1 MKTET
6 MTAWCSAAI
15 IPVNYGRPGMQDP
28 ASMEMQMP
36 DLVFTDNNMEYEI
49 PAAPHQ
55 TISLEFSCNFYVK
68 DAKERRGE
76 DRLSMIVSM
85 EEK

>member
-6 MTAWCSAAI
+6 MTVWCSAAI
-15 IPVNYGRPGMQDP
+15 IPVKLRETKYAGIRLKGK
-28 ASMEMQMP
+28 QMP

>member
-1 MKTET
+1 
-6 MTAWCSAAI
+6 MTRFLPARPLHPWFRSWTLLALAWAAAVLSSRI
-15 IPVNYGRPGMQDP
+15 
-28 ASMEMQMP
+28 
-36 DLVFTDNNMEYEI
+36 LEYEI